1 MDATGGIKAKK
12 VFLMPVRST
21 NRGTMDLIYGMII
34 GKAVELNSICSI
46 ALPLLGTGDFYLK
59 YFCWKKIC
67 GWAMEIFRII
77 ARIIAKLS

>member
-34 GKAVELNSICSI
+34 GKAVELDSICSI
-46 ALPLLGTGDFYLK
+46 ALPLLGTGDLYLK
-59 YFCWKKIC
+59 N
-67 GWAMEIFRII
+67 IFAEKRSV
-77 ARIIAKLS
+77 AGQRNLFGLYLKL